1 MLPLL
6 LQEADRGK
14 LLSGTSALA
23 AMPGEGGY
31 DDEDDED
38 DYDYDEDE
46 DYVLSGSSGVS
57 CIVVHP
63 NLQG

>member
-1 MLPLL
+1 
-6 LQEADRGK
+6 
-14 LLSGTSALA
+14 
-23 AMPGEGGY
+23 MPGEGGY